1 MQARNVFQTLNLFQQ
16 LSRERNSSLIESYS
30 DNETGLHQNLKK
42 LHSKKI
48 QDLIGNRYKDQYGQF
63 NRDLETKRAKRRNRR
78 GPHQQSGVTNA
89 VHEQIIQLHDDL
101 LRNIVKLKYDDAE
114 TDPKGSLKQARNL
127 FGQVAGL
134 GSWFLYFDSLITA
147 RISKEDL
154 KTELKKRVPHEGY
167 QSQGVLLNGR
177 DPQLWKK
184 ILNGLTSTEIIDL
197 FKDKPTNALLVPIKE
212 RYFGI
217 IPLLLGRLGD
227 LYNPKTHAKCIIDL
241 MTNINTNAD
250 PDPQLLRSYIETATP
265 ADLKTSLEN
274 NDLAELIKNPQ
285 KFIEQKATFK
295 KLHALEQLIQ
305 YDLPDLK
312 DYHFTND
319 FDNKFK
325 KKLDSLITRLLQPEA
340 ETDTDHLR
348 TLKKFYQN
356 YELSPDIISLMQEPL
371 KTFEKMNLLNILK
384 NRLSPLKQ
392 DNDLKALVLDFAQK
406 LLEYKP
412 TSSSGIPNT
421 RSIEVHYHY
430 KEMWVSGIPNTR
442 SIEDFIQN
450 AEPEILETS
459 LKTGQIK
466 SLFTMDYHSYSS
478 KKERENKYHRLIE
491 LLEHKGDLDNLETTT
506 TYNFLDEST
515 IQKQKEKIL
524 ELLQSS
530 EDPKDSTTLKV
541 FRQIMKANILTSGEI
556 ITKYLE
562 YPRLK
567 EVIKVLD
574 QFLKDLKGFDTSSSE
589 SQELIS
595 EFIKRANSNSQEIM
609 TDKQK
614 EAASRFLQ
622 SNSSVEF
629 ANLIRQLKTGS
640 PPYSNLFQETQY
652 VLSMLNI
659 AKKTLEKTSN
669 IGLDFDPEAD
679 IAEIDS
685 LATIINNKVSK
696 LSTEKHESRELRLT
710 KDLDLT
716 KSKMTELLKKYNESI
731 NLYNFDPQ
739 NEQQDLMIFPE
750 ERKSLS
756 EAARAAAIGVADSG
770 FQDSASFWNLAQ
782 AARTYRQNPLA
793 NAKTNAP
800 TDFRLRLESTIK
812 QQEESLLLEMFKWCA
827 NDIEIF
833 NTSKPNQYP
842 GPGFVVKGINIARA
856 LGIENEN
863 PKEHI
868 RSLERDILPHYTKD
882 GTVGKYDGIFSN
894 MEKSEL
900 YFTRGFIAIV
910 PPGYEHTVSTFHI
923 PTDAYPQPGTGT
935 SRATRSNRPLPDSLT
950 QEQIDEKIINRHREH
965 YSYIVFNDHFGR
977 EQSENKIEER
987 AYLVPTTVLKE
998 LTHPYLRKYFDSTNS
1013 FDKESADFS
1022 QANITLSEFRRL
1034 AEKKGFNILNLTAP
1048 TNYGSLANAFPVRKP
1063 PYHTWENH
1071 RQNETKDKDAGHVHN
1086 TQMLG
1091 GYTNNPFYLMEHFWS
1106 LQEAEQIVDNV
1117 ATGTQA
1123 IFDVFKIMRSYYT
1136 RGLSKHDPCVM
1147 LNEAQ
1152 KIHNNLKA
1160 NEVTD
1165 RNQYPILCVSDLH
1178 SRFDLSRLPELNL
1191 YLDTFDMT
1199 IYDKRK
1205 DENNNKQELAYS
1217 LTSKLGLREQEIF
1230 KDLFIEPNNYLH
1242 QHLLFY
1248 PRHLFEKYSSAM
1260 LPKFDDG
1267 SYLSLINKY
1276 IDQGLIN

>member
-1 MQARNVFQTLNLFQQ
+1 MGTQSTFQRIQSLNETQNVLKTLQ
-16 LSRERNSSLIESYS
+16 SLQGLRVEKDATVIENYS
-30 DNETGLHQNLKK
+30 DTEQEFDRNLKE
-42 LHSKKI
+42 LHLQKMNT
-48 QDLIGNRYKDQYGQF
+48 LIRIPSQ
-63 NRDLETKRAKRRNRR
+63 RLH
-78 GPHQQSGVTNA
+78 HQGESVN
-89 VHEQIIQLHDDL
+89 QIIKLHDDL
-101 LRNIVKLKYDDAE
+101 LTNIVQIKHDAGSK
-114 TDPKGSLKQARNL
+114 PKGKLLKQYLNH
-127 FGQVAGL
+127 FENVTQL

-154 KTELKKRVPHEGY
+154 KIELKKRVPHEGY

-217 IPLLLGRLGD
+217 IPQLLGRLGD

-241 MTNINTNAD
+241 MTKINESTNREASK
-250 PDPQLLRSYIETATP
+250 PLLEDYVRTAID

-274 NDLAELIKNPQ
+274 NYLADLIKNPQ
-285 KFIEQKATFK
+285 KFIRQKETFK
-295 KLHALEQLIQ
+295 TLYAFERLIES
-305 YDLPDLK
+305 DLPDLR
-312 DYHFTND
+312 DYDFVND
-319 FDNKFK
+319 FDNKFNR
-325 KKLDSLITRLLQPEA
+325 KLDSLRTRLLEREA
-340 ETDTDHLR
+340 KTDTDHLR

-356 YELSPDIISLMQEPL
+356 YKLSPDIIISLMQEPNDETFERMDLLNNL
-371 KTFEKMNLLNILK
+371 KTRLDSQDSSLK
-384 NRLSPLKQ
+384 EASLS
-392 DNDLKALVLDFAQK
+392 FAQK

-412 TSSSGIPNT
+412 TSSSGIP
-421 RSIEVHYHY
+421 H
-430 KEMWVSGIPNTR
+430 KR
-442 SIEDFIQN
+442 SIEDFIRN
-450 AEPEILETS
+450 AEPEILGTS
-459 LKTGQIK
+459 LKTGQIE
-466 SLFTMDYHSYSS
+466 SLFTMDDHSYRV
-478 KKERENKYHRLIE
+478 KKNLANKYHRLIE

-506 TYNFLDEST
+506 TYNFLDESR
-515 IQKQKEKIL
+515 IQEQKEKIL
-524 ELLQSS
+524 ELLQSDAS
-530 EDPKDSTTLKV
+530 QEDSTTLKV
-541 FRQIMKANILTSGEI
+541 FRQIMEANILTPEQI

-595 EFIKRANSNSQEIM
+595 EFIQRAKPYNQEIM
-609 TDKQK
+609 TDNQK
-614 EAASRFLQ
+614 KAASRFLR

-629 ANLIRQLKTGS
+629 AYLIDQLITGS
-640 PPYSNLFQETQY
+640 PPYSNLFQKTQY
-652 VLSMLNI
+652 VLSTLNI

-669 IGLDFDPEAD
+669 IGLDFNPEAD
-679 IAEIDS
+679 IAEIDR

-696 LSTEKHESRELRLT
+696 LSIEKYDLGELKQGLT
-710 KDLDLT
+710 NDLDLT
-716 KSKMTELLKKYNESI
+716 KSKMTELLEKYNESI
-731 NLYNFDPQ
+731 NLYNSDPQ

-770 FQDSASFWNLAQ
+770 LQDSASFWNLAK
-782 AARTYRQNPLA
+782 AASKNPVA

-800 TDFRLRLESTIK
+800 TDFHLRLESTIK

-827 NDIEIF
+827 RDIEIF

-842 GPGFVVKGINIARA
+842 GQGFVVKGINIPRA

-863 PKEHI
+863 HKEYI

-882 GTVGKYDGIFSN
+882 GTVGKYDGVFSN

-910 PPGYEHTVSTFHI
+910 PPGYEPNKDTVSTFHI
-923 PTDAYPQPGTGT
+923 PTDEYPQPGTGT
-935 SRATRSNRPLPDSLT
+935 SHATRSKRPRPDSLT

-977 EQSENKIEER
+977 KEGENKIEER

-998 LTHPYLRKYFDSTNS
+998 LTHPYLREYFDSTNS

-1022 QANITLSEFRRL
+1022 TANITLSDFRRL
-1034 AEKKGFNILNLTAP
+1034 AEQKGFNILNLTAP
-1048 TNYGSLANAFPVRKP
+1048 TNYGSLANAFPVIRP
-1063 PYHTWENH
+1063 PYHSWEKY
-1071 RQNETKDKDAGHVHN
+1071 RQRETQDEDAGHVHS
-1086 TQMLG
+1086 THMLG
-1091 GYTNNPFYLMEHFWS
+1091 GYVRNPFFLMEHFWS

-1165 RNQYPILCVSDLH
+1165 KNQYPVLCVSDLH

-1205 DENNNKQELAYS
+1205 DGNDNKQELAYS
-1217 LTSKLGLREQEIF
+1217 LTSTPGPQEQEIF
-1230 KDLFIEPNNYLH
+1230 KDLFIEPNNYPH

-1248 PRHLFEKYSSAM
+1248 PRHLFEKYNNEK
-1260 LPKFDDG
+1260 LPEFNDRA
-1267 SYLSLINKY
+1267 YITLLNKY
-1276 IDQGLIN
+1276 IDQGLINEF

>member
-1 MQARNVFQTLNLFQQ
+1 MQAKNVFQALNLFKQ
-16 LSRERNSSLIESYS
+16 LKRETNSSLIESYS
-30 DNETGLHQNLKK
+30 DNETGLHQNLEK
-42 LHSKKI
+42 LHSENI
-48 QDLIGNRYKDQYGQF
+48 QDLIGNRYKDQCGQF

-101 LRNIVKLKYDDAE
+101 LRNIVKLKYDYAE

-250 PDPQLLRSYIETATP
+250 PDPQLLRSYIKTATP

-384 NRLSPLKQ
+384 NRLKQ
-392 DNDLKALVLDFAQK
+392 GDDLKALVLDFAQK
-406 LLEYKP
+406 LLKANI
-412 TSSSGIPNT
+412 TSDSFYNRERP
-421 RSIEVHYHY
+421 V
-430 KEMWVSGIPNTR
+430 
-442 SIEDFIQN
+442 EDFICN
-450 AEPEILETS
+450 AEPEILGTS
-459 LKTGQIK
+459 LKTGQIE
-466 SLFTMDYHSYSS
+466 SLFTMDDHSYSS

-491 LLEHKGDLDNLETTT
+491 LLEHKGDLDKLETTT
-506 TYNFLDEST
+506 TYNFLDESR
-515 IQKQKEKIL
+515 IQEQKQKIL
-524 ELLQSS
+524 ELLQSDAS
-530 EDPKDSTTLKV
+530 QEDSTTLKV
-541 FRQIMKANILTSGEI
+541 FRQIMEANILTSEGI
-556 ITKYLE
+556 ITKYLK
-562 YPRLK
+562 YPSLK

-595 EFIKRANSNSQEIM
+595 EFIKRANYNSQTIM

-629 ANLIRQLKTGS
+629 ANLIRQLNTGS

-696 LSTEKHESRELRLT
+696 LSTKEHESRELRLT

-731 NLYNFDPQ
+731 TQYNSDPQ

-770 FQDSASFWNLAQ
+770 LKDSAAFWNLAQ

-793 NAKTNAP
+793 NAKDLNTQ
-800 TDFRLRLESTIK
+800 DLRLRLESTIK

-882 GTVGKYDGIFSN
+882 GTVGKYDGVFSN

-923 PTDAYPQPGTGT
+923 PTDAYPQPRTGT

-998 LTHPYLRKYFDSTNS
+998 LTHPYLRKYDFDSINDPS
-1013 FDKESADFS
+1013 FDTESADFS
-1022 QANITLSEFRRL
+1022 EAHITLSDFKQK
-1034 AEKKGFNILNLTAP
+1034 AEEKGFNILNLTAP

-1071 RQNETKDKDAGHVHN
+1071 RQNETKDQDAGHVHN

-1136 RGLSKHDPCVM
+1136 RGLSKHDPYIM

-1165 RNQYPILCVSDLH
+1165 KNQYPVLCVSDLH

-1205 DENNNKQELAYS
+1205 DENDNNQESVYS
-1217 LTSKLGLREQEIF
+1217 LTPKLSPRDQEIF